1 MGNLKNLLWIVMAGL
16 AVASCGSKKGSESIM
31 PEAAGLEHVEMRGEL
46 AERINRNFDRME
58 SELYRPAAV
67 YWSEEESGGWPA
79 DKEGRTMLALV
90 MDARASG
97 RTPVYLK
104 ELVGMLPSHL
114 NERGYMGSVHDFVD
128 EQQLSG
134 HGWLLRALCEY
145 YEWTGDKSVMET
157 ACGIADSLF
166 LPIASVVEK
175 YPISPDS
182 RRRDV
187 GDMSG
192 SAQNVIS
199 GWRLS
204 SDVGCV
210 FIGMDGL
217 IHYYSHNPKPELKAL
232 IDSLIDLFMKI
243 DLIGIK
249 AQTHATL
256 TSLRGI
262 IRYAKA
268 TGDYSLIPEVEKRW
282 DLYRKYGM
290 TENYEN
296 YNWFCRYDTW
306 TEPCA
311 IIDSYIVAMQLWQ
324 LTRRPEYLE
333 DAERIYYNG
342 ICVTQRANGGFG
354 CDKPVGHVYEDLSV
368 HCDEAHWCCTMRGG
382 EGLGRV
388 AEYSYFVKG
397 DTIFVPSYHDSRLTL
412 DDIVIDQ
419 KSDYPFGNRVV
430 LELSGGSDV
439 ALALGAPGYM
449 NIECISVN
457 GKSISPG
464 TSNGF
469 VTVEGLNDGDRV
481 ELNYSFKAEKR
492 EVQGNAEPKKYK
504 MVYGPLVLGAEGDPT
519 APLYHLMS
527 PEVSVDSGYSR
538 KVVTE

>member
-1 MGNLKNLLWIVMAGL
+1 MIYLRKVIRVL
-16 AVASCGSKKGSESIM
+16 AAATLVSCSTATKEQTM
-31 PEAAGLEHVEMRGEL
+31 PEVAGLEHVEMRGEL
-46 AERINRNFDRME
+46 SERIGRNFDRME
-58 SELYRPAAV
+58 SELYRPDAV

-90 MDARASG
+90 MDARASK
-97 RTPVYLK
+97 RQPVYLQ
-104 ELVGMLPSHL
+104 ELIELLPSHL
-114 NERGYMGSVHDFVD
+114 NERGYMGSVHDYVD

-145 YEWTGDKSVMET
+145 HEWTGDEKVMKT
-157 ACGIADSLF
+157 ARSIADSLF
-166 LPIASVVEK
+166 LPVMPHVGD
-175 YPISPDS
+175 YPINPDA
-182 RRRDV
+182 RKADI

-192 SAQNVIS
+192 SAQNIVN

-217 IHYYSHNPKPELKAL
+217 IHYYTHDRRPEIKAL
-232 IDSLIDLFMKI
+232 IDSLIDLFLKV
-243 DLIGIK
+243 DLMAVK

-262 IRYAKA
+262 MRYAKA

-282 DLYRKYGM
+282 DLYRRYGM

-311 IIDSYIVAMQLWQ
+311 IIDSYMVAMQLWQ
-324 LTRRPEYLE
+324 MTRKPEYLA

-342 ICVTQRANGGFG
+342 MGVTQRANGGFG
-354 CDKPVGHVYEDLSV
+354 CDKPVGCVYEDLSV

-382 EGLGRV
+382 EGLGRA

-397 DTIFVPSYHDSRLTL
+397 DTIFVPSYRDSRLTL
-412 DDIVIDQ
+412 DNVTLDQ
-419 KSDYPFGNRVV
+419 HNDYPFGKRVV
-430 LELSGGSDV
+430 LEITDCGSDV
-439 ALALGAPGYM
+439 VLALGAPDYM
-449 NIECISVN
+449 DIDSVRVNAASVN
-457 GKSISPG
+457 QERN
-464 TSNGF
+464 NGF
-469 VTVEGLNDGDRV
+469 VIVDGLNAGDSV
-481 ELNYSFKAEKR
+481 ELNYSFKTEQQEVRGDGETKR
-492 EVQGNAEPKKYK
+492 YK
-504 MVYGPLVLGAEGDPT
+504 RVYGPLVLGSDGDSIK
-519 APLYHLMS
+519 PLYHLMS
-527 PEVSVDSGYSR
+527 PEVSVDAGYSR